1 MRCLSWHLAPCG
13 SYLLLL
19 PAAPPTS
26 AAPPAAF
33 AVSPFCL
40 TLILCHVA
48 GVPAVQNA
56 LKLSHLSCRFK
67 LAVAADAAAADAA
80 LAALHKL
87 LCNPFN
93 LLHTFRRKLK

>member
-67 LAVAADAAAADAA
+67 LAVAADAATAAA